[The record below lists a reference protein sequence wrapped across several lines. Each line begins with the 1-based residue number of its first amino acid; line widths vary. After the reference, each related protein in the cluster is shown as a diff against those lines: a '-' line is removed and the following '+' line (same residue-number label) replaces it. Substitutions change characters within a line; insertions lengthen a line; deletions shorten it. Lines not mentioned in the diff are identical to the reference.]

1 MLQKTLLTLCMAIP
15 LTGCEVLMLANVV
28 AGCAIR
34 PAPELLPKE
43 LPAAVVGAPYS
54 IRIDVINASTP
65 TSQML
70 VAPGMPLPN
79 GLELTHI
86 EREKHGVIQGI
97 PTKAGRY
104 DVLVYGSTYGSQC
117 TGQDIE
123 RLYRLDVTDNG
134 HSTAA
139 DPNTD

>member
-1 MLQKTLLTLCMAIP
+1 MLRNALLTLCLAIP
-15 LTGCEVLMLANVV
+15 LTGCEVLMLGNVV
-28 AGCAIR
+28 VGCAIR
-34 PAPELLPKE
+34 PAPELLPNE
-43 LPAAVVGAPYS
+43 LPAAVVGVPYR

-65 TSQML
+65 MTQLL
-70 VAPGMPLPN
+70 VAPDKPLPN

-97 PTKAGRY
+97 PNKAGRY
-104 DVLVYGSTYGSQC
+104 DVLVYGSTFGTQC
-117 TGQDIE
+117 AGQNIE
-123 RLYRLDVTDNG
+123 NLYRLDVSDNG